1 MIFPKMRLKEIG
13 PGGGG
18 VVGAR
23 PKFHYV
29 DLPLLI
35 YKLNPYFS
43 FDLHTLW
50 VGHFLFGSE
59 TQTEKRPKQRLP
71 DQTSN
76 LRKWKLQGHSDF
88 QGFAA
93 TVNNSK

>member
-1 MIFPKMRLKEIG
+1 MRLKEFG
-13 PGGGG
+13 PRG
-18 VVGAR
+18 VVGVYVR
-23 PKFHYV
+23 PKFYYV
-29 DLPLLI
+29 NLPLLI
-35 YKLNPYFS
+35 YKLNPYLS

-50 VGHFLFGSE
+50 VGHFLFVSE

-76 LRKWKLQGHSDF
+76 LRKWKLQGYSDF